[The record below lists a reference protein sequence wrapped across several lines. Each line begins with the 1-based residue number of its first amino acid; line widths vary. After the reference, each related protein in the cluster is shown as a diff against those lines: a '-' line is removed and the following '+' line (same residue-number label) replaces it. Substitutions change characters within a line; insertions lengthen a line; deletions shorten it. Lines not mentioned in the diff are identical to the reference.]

1 MKLRSNNSIKTA
13 TDVVRETLNG
23 TMERKQLDKT
33 EVHQIAGLILLAIA
47 KK

>member
-23 TMERKQLDKT
+23 TMERKQLDET
-33 EVHQIAGLILLAIA
+33 EVRQIVGPILQAIA